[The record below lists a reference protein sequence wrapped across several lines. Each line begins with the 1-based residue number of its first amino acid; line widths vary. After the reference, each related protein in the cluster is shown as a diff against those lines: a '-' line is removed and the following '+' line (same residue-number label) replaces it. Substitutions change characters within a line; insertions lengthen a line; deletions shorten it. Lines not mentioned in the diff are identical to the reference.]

1 MIWYKQAGTHK
12 DEPNLMSVL
21 ITSVLGDTSVL
32 LGDEEVLHHR
42 AEHTDQAQESETL
55 GEEAGNGGS
64 IAGSAAA
71 SLQEVNQP
79 DQQNHA
85 FLGVPIQISLSIYC
99 LPAHYLI

>member
-1 MIWYKQAGTHK
+1 MNQISCQFLSPLSLVTQV
-12 DEPNLMSVL
+12 SC
-21 ITSVLGDTSVL
+21 S
-32 LGDEEVLHHR
+32 GDEEVLHHR
-42 AEHTDQAQESETL
+42 TEHTDQAQESETL

-85 FLGVPIQISLSIYC
+85 FLGVPVKISLSIYC